1 MGLIN
6 SITCNFQDWRCQQLE
21 DGINMYSRRFS
32 GDIHDRLRND
42 LKSSHNLF
50 TQDNQTI
57 IVSCFLTY
65 SNIAI
70 LAEN

>member
-1 MGLIN
+1 MGWID
-6 SITCNFQDWRCQQLE
+6 SITSNFQEWRYQQLE
-21 DGINMYSRRFS
+21 DGANMYSRRFS
-32 GDIHDRLRND
+32 GEIHNRFRNN

-65 SNIAI
+65 TNVAI
-70 LAEN
+70 LAES